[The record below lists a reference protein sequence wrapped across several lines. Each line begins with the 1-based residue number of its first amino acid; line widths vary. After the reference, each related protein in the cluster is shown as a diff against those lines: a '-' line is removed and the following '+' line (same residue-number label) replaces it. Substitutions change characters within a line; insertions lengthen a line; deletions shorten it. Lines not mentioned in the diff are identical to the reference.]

1 MCACYLLIWVCD
13 MVIRTQDSAPGDKG
27 TNQSITPHQSFTD
40 LVYSKGKR
48 VSAIVWVP
56 GKKGM
61 VAVACT
67 QPLSADERL
76 ENAGRVENSAVLI
89 WNFLDPIH
97 PQYVCWRRPLEPL
110 APFACETREIVLVE
124 GLIGQPLL
132 NAGGR
137 PPGLVCG
144 SFGLSRGHLL
154 NPFEP
159 QTATQVRAGG
169 AVRRLQ
175 LRLQP
180 GQARAHHWWA
190 A

>member
-1 MCACYLLIWVCD
+1 
-13 MVIRTQDSAPGDKG
+13 MVIRIQDSAPGDKG

-48 VSAIVWVP
+48 VTAIVWVP

-97 PQYVCWRRPLEPL
+97 PQYVLE
-110 APFACETREIVLVE
+110 APFDVFSFGFNPAKPEIITG
-124 GLIGQPLL
+124 GLHNGQVRRKCPLQRRGSDSQP
-132 NAGGR
+132 AAD
-137 PPGLVCG
+137 PGLVQPSAVESIRG
-144 SFGLSRGHLL
+144 S
-154 NPFEP
+154 
-159 QTATQVRAGG
+159 
-169 AVRRLQ
+169 
-175 LRLQP
+175 
-180 GQARAHHWWA
+180 
-190 A
+190 